1 MDNDIIGIDIAK
13 AQFDIFELNGQNHTT
28 RPNSPQGIR
37 SLVKDLSKRGD
48 CQVIF
53 EATGRY
59 HKALERGLAKAGIAY
74 TLVNPWQARRFA
86 EATGKRAK
94 TDKVDAQMLALMG
107 RALQLDPTIIRDEVI
122 EMLGEYE
129 LLRLAL
135 VQQRTACKNRE
146 QILTNKP
153 FKELVAKQIRQ
164 IEKDLAA
171 LEAKALQ
178 EIKAHPDLQQR
189 FTILKTIPGI
199 GPTTALSLII
209 TMPELGTLSEKKVG
223 ALAGLAPMDRQSGTY
238 QGKAHIRGGRSA
250 VRQALFMPALVALR
264 YNPDLTDFY
273 TRLLD
278 AGKPKKVAVTAV
290 MRKLL
295 VTANALIRDQRNWT
309 PN

>member
-1 MDNDIIGIDIAK
+1 MSLTIIGIDIAK
-13 AQFDIFELNGQNHTT
+13 AQFDIFETNGQNHTT
-28 RPNSPQGIR
+28 RPNTPQGIKG
-37 SLVKDLSKRGD
+37 LVKDLTKLGS

-59 HKALERGLAKAGIAY
+59 HKALERALANAGIAY
-74 TLVNPWQARRFA
+74 TCVNPWQARRFA

-107 RALQLDPTIIRDEVI
+107 QALQLDPTTIRDEVI

-146 QILTNKP
+146 KILTNKA
-153 FKELVAKQIRQ
+153 FRALVAKQIRQ
-164 IEKDLAA
+164 IDKDLAA
-171 LEAKALQ
+171 LEAKAMS
-178 EIKAHPDLQQR
+178 EVKAHPELQER
-189 FTILKTIPGI
+189 FTLLQTIPGI
-199 GPTTALSLII
+199 GATTALSLVI

-223 ALAGLAPMDRQSGTY
+223 ALAGLAPMDRQSGSY

-250 VRQALFMPALVALR
+250 VRQALFMPALVAIR
-264 YNPDLTDFY
+264 YNPDLKTFY
-273 TRLLD
+273 ERLTN
-278 AGKPKKVAVTAV
+278 AGKPRKAAVTAV

-295 VTANALIRDQRNWT
+295 VTANALIRDQRAWT